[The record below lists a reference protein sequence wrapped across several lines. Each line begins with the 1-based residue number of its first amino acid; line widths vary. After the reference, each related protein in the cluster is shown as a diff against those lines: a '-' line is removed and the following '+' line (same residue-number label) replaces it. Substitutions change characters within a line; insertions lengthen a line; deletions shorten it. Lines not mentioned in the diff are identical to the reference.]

1 MRMEVCGAPPSVPAG
16 GGSSSSSSNDGSSSS
31 SGAGAALSLSGGR
44 GAAASSETGGLRA
57 VLHVMPED
65 NEGTYAI
72 SLMRLVGD
80 TFEFHSLYRKLR
92 ERLADITVPQSG
104 GANAWSGR

>member
-1 MRMEVCGAPPSVPAG
+1 
-16 GGSSSSSSNDGSSSS
+16 
-31 SGAGAALSLSGGR
+31 
-44 GAAASSETGGLRA
+44 
-57 VLHVMPED
+57 MPED

-104 GANAWSGR
+104 GAKAWSGR